1 MTLTCPVSQA
11 ALVDRCAVLGESAAG
26 GERLQALCG
35 VRAGHMAHLHL
46 AALPRRQDWLLGHL
60 PLLQLP
66 GVRST
71 AVGPCHRL
79 EDCLQEGLHAIL
91 LCLSYNEG
99 VPQLE
104 VTWLLETRGVQLVPP
119 DIFNACPETVTQMMG
134 DDIHVTSHC
143 WGYA

>member
-1 MTLTCPVSQA
+1 MTLTCSVSQA

-79 EDCLQEGLHAIL
+79 EDCLQRDFTQSCFACHIMKGCHSLRSPGYLRLEE
-91 LCLSYNEG
+91 YNWFH
-99 VPQLE
+99 LKFSM
-104 VTWLLETRGVQLVPP
+104 LVRNSNP
-119 DIFNACPETVTQMMG
+119 DDG
-134 DDIHVTSHC
+134 
-143 WGYA
+143 